1 MLDDLRAEVEKFPK
15 TGQGYQGVG
24 IVEPENLD
32 EKTKKYAEIVF
43 GKPETL
49 KEMMAESIDEQGVTI
64 LRAIGLMIENH
75 K

>member
-1 MLDDLRAEVEKFPK
+1 M
-15 TGQGYQGVG
+15 
-24 IVEPENLD
+24 EPENLD

-49 KEMMAESIDEQGVTI
+49 KQMMAESFDEQGVTI
-64 LRAIGLMIENH
+64 LRAVGLMIENH